1 MRKKLFLTIVGM
13 LLTLILVNT
22 PNVLATSS
30 TTYVNLSDENITVN
44 GSAIS
49 ENISENIYL
58 SNSTNNGG
66 TTNEAKEANV
76 EIENI
81 INISKSGTYEF
92 TGELSEGQISVNAN
106 EINGDVIIVLNN
118 ATITCKKAPAIIVY
132 NKETK
137 SDTCNVVIKT
147 AKDSTNTISGSR
159 LKQNVEGWTDQDQ
172 IVYYIEKGYDEGE
185 YFEKYKYNGAISSDI
200 SLTLEGEGTLTVNSL
215 QKEGIETKRDITIN
229 SGEYIINS
237 LDDGIN
243 ACTDNESV
251 ITINGG
257 SVLVNVLEEA
267 EEGDGIDSN
276 GYIYING
283 GTVYAFASETSQD
296 NGVDSD
302 SGIYINGGT
311 VVATGNMVDSVSTDS
326 SQEFMQ
332 LQFKSKVSKNEL
344 ITITDENK
352 EPIIAFKTDRQYSV
366 LTISSPDFT
375 DEEHFVYEGGSIEG
389 TNENGLY
396 TKITSYTLGTEK
408 EYNTVL
414 DMERPDNLNKDIV
427 NIGVK
432 NNIYYYTIIVLAII
446 LIILIIVAIIL
457 KKKGKFDMKGKILTL
472 FIGILIGAI
481 VATTGFIIYNNVT
494 RGNQKMMVEQMP
506 DGMQMP
512 GGEKPDGEIPEKP
525 EGEGGETRPQ
535 KPSQDQNSSNNA

>member
-1 MRKKLFLTIVGM
+1 MRKKLFLTIVGI

-22 PNVLATSS
+22 PNVFATSS

-49 ENISENIYL
+49 ENTSENIYL

-66 TTNEAKEANV
+66 TTDEAKEANV

-200 SLTLEGEGTLTVNSL
+200 SLTFEGEGTLTVNSL
-215 QKEGIETKRDITIN
+215 KKEGIEVKRDITIN
-229 SGEYIINS
+229 SGNIIVNT

-243 ACTDNESV
+243 ACADGESV
-251 ITINGG
+251 VTINGG
-257 SVLVNVLEEA
+257 TVVVNVSSEA

-283 GTVYAFASETSQD
+283 GEVYAFASETSED
-296 NGVDSD
+296 SGLDSD
-302 SGIYINGGT
+302 LGIYINGGT
-311 VVATGNMVDSVSTDS
+311 VVGTGNMQDTISNESK
-326 SQEFMQ
+326 QKFLQ
-332 LQFKSKVSKNEL
+332 LQFRSKVEKDTL
-344 ITITDENK
+344 ITITDNNQN
-352 EPIIAFKTDRQYSV
+352 PIVAFKTDRAYSV
-366 LTISSPDFT
+366 LAIST
-375 DEEHFVYEGGSIEG
+375 DKLDDNEFKVYEGGEIEG
-389 TNENGLY
+389 TSTKGLY
-396 TKITSYTLGTEK
+396 TEITSYTAGTEK
-408 EYNTVL
+408 EYNSMQ
-414 DMERPDNLNKDIV
+414 DMGKMDGFGR
-427 NIGVK
+427 NI
-432 NNIYYYTIIVLAII
+432 NRANYRIYYYIMIIAGIILVITIIVA
-446 LIILIIVAIIL
+446 VAT
-457 KKKGKFDMKGKILTL
+457 KKKGKNAVLVLTGVL
-472 FIGILIGAI
+472 IGIIITTAGFAIFNVNTIKDGARS
-481 VATTGFIIYNNVT
+481 GE
-494 RGNQKMMVEQMP
+494 GQMMKMDEMRNMEELPEMGDMEGTP
-506 DGMQMP
+506 NM
-512 GGEKPDGEIPEKP
+512 EKPDQEPPEKP
-525 EGEGGETRPQ
+525 D
-535 KPSQDQNSSNNA
+535 KSNI

>member
-1 MRKKLFLTIVGM
+1 MRKKLFLTIVGI

-22 PNVLATSS
+22 PNVFATSS

-49 ENISENIYL
+49 ENTSENIYL

-66 TTNEAKEANV
+66 TTDEAKEANV

-200 SLTLEGEGTLTVNSL
+200 SLTFEGEGTLTVNSL
-215 QKEGIETKRDITIN
+215 KKEGIEVKRDITIN
-229 SGEYIINS
+229 SGNIIVNT

-243 ACTDNESV
+243 ACADGESV
-251 ITINGG
+251 VTINGG
-257 SVLVNVLEEA
+257 TVVVNVSSEA

-283 GTVYAFASETSQD
+283 GEVYAFASETSED
-296 NGVDSD
+296 SGLDSD
-302 SGIYINGGT
+302 LGIYINGGT
-311 VVATGNMVDSVSTDS
+311 VVGTGNMQDTISNESK
-326 SQEFMQ
+326 QKFLQ
-332 LQFKSKVSKNEL
+332 LQFRSKVEKDTL
-344 ITITDENK
+344 ITITDNNQN
-352 EPIIAFKTDRQYSV
+352 PIVAFKTDRAYSV
-366 LTISSPDFT
+366 LAIST
-375 DEEHFVYEGGSIEG
+375 DKLDDNEFKVYEGGEIEG
-389 TNENGLY
+389 TSTNGLY
-396 TKITSYTLGTEK
+396 TEITSYTAGTEK
-408 EYNTVL
+408 EYNSMQ
-414 DMERPDNLNKDIV
+414 DMGKMDGFGR
-427 NIGVK
+427 NI
-432 NNIYYYTIIVLAII
+432 NRANYRIYYYIMIIAGIILVITIIVA
-446 LIILIIVAIIL
+446 VAT
-457 KKKGKFDMKGKILTL
+457 KKKGKNAVLVLTGVL
-472 FIGILIGAI
+472 IGIIITTAGFAIFNVNTIKDGARS
-481 VATTGFIIYNNVT
+481 GE
-494 RGNQKMMVEQMP
+494 GQMMKMDEMRNMEELPEMGDMEGTP
-506 DGMQMP
+506 NM
-512 GGEKPDGEIPEKP
+512 EKPDQEPPEKP
-525 EGEGGETRPQ
+525 D
-535 KPSQDQNSSNNA
+535 KSNI

>member
-1 MRKKLFLTIVGM
+1 MRKKLFLTIVGI

-22 PNVLATSS
+22 PNVFAASS

-49 ENISENIYL
+49 ENTSENIYL

-137 SDTCNVVIKT
+137 SDTCNVIIKT
-147 AKDSTNTISGSR
+147 TKDSTNTISGSR
-159 LKQNVEGWTDQDQ
+159 LKQSVEGWADQDK

-200 SLTLEGEGTLTVNSL
+200 SLTFEGEGTLTVNSL
-215 QKEGIETKRDITIN
+215 KKEGIEVKRDITIN
-229 SGEYIINS
+229 SGNIIVNT

-243 ACTDNESV
+243 ACADGESV
-251 ITINGG
+251 VTINGG
-257 SVLVNVLEEA
+257 TVIVNVSSEA

-283 GTVYAFASETSQD
+283 GEVYAFASETSED
-296 NGVDSD
+296 SGLDSD
-302 SGIYINGGT
+302 LGIYINGGT
-311 VVATGNMVDSVSTDS
+311 VVGTGNMQDTISNESK
-326 SQEFMQ
+326 QKFLQ
-332 LQFKSKVSKNEL
+332 LQFRSKVEKDTL
-344 ITITDENK
+344 ITITDNNQN
-352 EPIIAFKTDRQYSV
+352 PIVAFKTDRAYSV
-366 LTISSPDFT
+366 LAISTDKLDDNDFK
-375 DEEHFVYEGGSIEG
+375 VYEGGEIEG
-389 TNENGLY
+389 TSTNGLY
-396 TKITSYTLGTEK
+396 TEITSYTAGTEK
-408 EYNTVL
+408 EYNSMQ
-414 DMERPDNLNKDIV
+414 DMGKMDGFSRNTNRA
-427 NIGVK
+427 NYR
-432 NNIYYYTIIVLAII
+432 IYYYIMIIAGIILVITIIVA
-446 LIILIIVAIIL
+446 VVT
-457 KKKGKFDMKGKILTL
+457 KKKGKNAVLVLTGVL
-472 FIGILIGAI
+472 IGIII
-481 VATTGFIIYNNVT
+481 TTAGFFIYNVNT
-494 RGNQKMMVEQMP
+494 IKDGARSGEGQMQKMDEMRNMEDMP
-506 DGMQMP
+506 EMGDMEGTTNM
-512 GGEKPDGEIPEKP
+512 EKPDQEPAEKP
-525 EGEGGETRPQ
+525 D
-535 KPSQDQNSSNNA
+535 KSNI